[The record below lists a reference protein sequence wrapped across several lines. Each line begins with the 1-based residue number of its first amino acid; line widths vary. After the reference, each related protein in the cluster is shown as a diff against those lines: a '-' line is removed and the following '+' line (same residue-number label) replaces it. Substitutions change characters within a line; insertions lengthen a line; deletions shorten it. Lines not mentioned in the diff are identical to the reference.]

1 MGGSAGIV
9 SRNLG
14 AVGGSAAAVGGNS
27 RAAGSF
33 VKEDR
38 TMEYQHGGD
47 IYSQE
52 VDLDFSANLNPFGL
66 PEAVRRAAAD
76 SLGDCAVYPDSS
88 SRKLT
93 AALAAYHGV
102 PQEQVICG
110 NGAADLIFGL
120 ALALKPKRALV
131 TAPAFSEYEQAL
143 AAVDC
148 RVSWL
153 DLREQDGF
161 RLNSRELLEKLSGE
175 PQLLFLCNPNNPTG
189 VSISREDME
198 WVAGVCRKQGVR
210 LAVDECFCDFLDA
223 PESCSLIPFLG
234 KYPNV
239 FVLKA
244 FTKLYAMA
252 GLRLGYGLCA
262 DGELM
267 ERLKQVRQP
276 WSVSSVA
283 QAAGLAALGE
293 TGYVRASTEA
303 IARERRWL
311 SGELIR
317 LGLTVYGSEA
327 NYIFFRDPAG
337 ADRSVRGRLYE
348 ALLERRILIRS
359 CANYRGLDNTYYRVC
374 VRLHEDNEILIREL
388 ERILAGGDHL
398 ERQE

>member
-1 MGGSAGIV
+1 M
-9 SRNLG
+9 
-14 AVGGSAAAVGGNS
+14 
-27 RAAGSF
+27 
-33 VKEDR
+33 
-38 TMEYQHGGD
+38 
-47 IYSQE
+47 
-52 VDLDFSANLNPFGL
+52 
-66 PEAVRRAAAD
+66 
-76 SLGDCAVYPDSS
+76 
-88 SRKLT
+88 
-93 AALAAYHGV
+93 
-102 PQEQVICG
+102 
-110 NGAADLIFGL
+110 
-120 ALALKPKRALV
+120 
-131 TAPAFSEYEQAL
+131 
-143 AAVDC
+143 
-148 RVSWL
+148 
-153 DLREQDGF
+153 
-161 RLNSRELLEKLSGE
+161 
-175 PQLLFLCNPNNPTG
+175 
-189 VSISREDME
+189 
-198 WVAGVCRKQGVR
+198 
-210 LAVDECFCDFLDA
+210 VDECFCDFLDA
-223 PESCSLIPFLG
+223 PGSCSLTPLLE

-311 SGELIR
+311 TGELTR
-317 LGLTVYGSEA
+317 LGLTVYGSQA

-337 ADRSVRGRLYE
+337 ADGSARGRLYE

-359 CANYRGLDNTYYRVC
+359 CANYRGLDHTYYRVC

-388 ERILAGGDHL
+388 KRILTGRDHL